1 MNSLKLLAIPLIAM
15 SVSAFAQDAPPPSY
29 QDRGGYD
36 AGPARG
42 AEQPRH
48 VRFVDAD
55 TNRDGRLS
63 RSEAQAMPFV
73 ARRFDVIDTDRDG
86 YVTRAEL
93 RAARDRIQAA
103 REARRG
109 ANGQNGDPGYNR
121 APAPDPGDEG
131 MN

>member
-15 SVSAFAQDAPPPSY
+15 SLPAFAQNEPPSS

-36 AGPARG
+36 AGPAPGGEPHR
-42 AEQPRH
+42 A
-48 VRFVDAD
+48 RFVDAD
-55 TNRDGRLS
+55 TDHDGRLS

-86 YVTRAEL
+86 YVTRTEL
-93 RAARDRIQAA
+93 RAARERIQAA
-103 REARRG
+103 RARRG
-109 ANGQNGDPGYNR
+109 VNGQNSNPNPGYR
-121 APAPDPGDEG
+121 APPPDQSDEG